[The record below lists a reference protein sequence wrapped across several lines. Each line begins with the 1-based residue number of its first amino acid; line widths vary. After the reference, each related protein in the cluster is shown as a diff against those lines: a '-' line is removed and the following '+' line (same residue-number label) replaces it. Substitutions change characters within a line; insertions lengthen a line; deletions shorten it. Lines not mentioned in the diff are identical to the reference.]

1 MLDFDQFH
9 RDTLPALLAGG
20 RYALLTGRSLPAM
33 GIALEDG
40 GDGYT
45 YRADGTRVCIEQGTA
60 GAEFSVTLTH
70 RDWSGLVDD
79 LESVPAIL
87 YGGRLVAHRG
97 DTMQFVR
104 WEPALRA
111 LYTGRPLYRPGHFE
125 LRAESGEKLN
135 PLSAFDLE
143 SRDDDMRGFLDAA
156 GYLLVKGVFDSSEI
170 DAFRHGAAE
179 LASAAVEGDQ
189 LSWWGRS
196 ESGEPVLCRCLNA
209 GTLPAFSDLYED
221 NRIRRLSAL
230 LPDGMRHPEPEDTD
244 GVTVVYKNPAVAEGL
259 SDLPWHRDCGMGG
272 HAVMCPTYVLSIY
285 LYDATREQGPLQF
298 LPGSHRFAFGFADA
312 GDADIPGAVTVPAE
326 AGDVTIHVG
335 DVMHAAP
342 PPKAQSAPFRQ
353 SVLLSFHPRFTHH
366 RGERHYNDVL
376 LGAEDGQVSHLRA
389 LVGEHQDD

>member
-20 RYALLTGRSLPAM
+20 RSALLTGRSLPAM

-45 YRADGTRVCIEQGTA
+45 YRADGSDVTIETGTD
-60 GAEFSVTLTH
+60 GASFSVTLTH
-70 RDWSGLVDD
+70 RDWSGLVND

-111 LYTGRPLYRPGHFE
+111 LYTGRPLYQPGRFE
-125 LRAESGEKLN
+125 LRAESGE
-135 PLSAFDLE
+135 PLDPLAVFDLQ
-143 SRDDDMRGFLDAA
+143 SGDDDMRGFLDAA
-156 GYLLVKGVFDSSEI
+156 GYLLVKGVFDGDEI
-170 DAFRHGAAE
+170 DAFRRGAAE
-179 LASAAVEGDQ
+179 LAGAAVEGDQ
-189 LSWWGRS
+189 LSWWGRTDR
-196 ESGEPVLCRCLNA
+196 GEPVLCRCINA
-209 GTLPAFSDLYED
+209 GTLSAFSGLYED
-221 NRIRRLSAL
+221 ERIRRLAGL
-230 LPDGMRHPEPEDTD
+230 LPEGMLHPAPADTD
-244 GVTVVYKNPAVAEGL
+244 GVTVVYKNPGVAEGL
-259 SDLPWHRDCGMGG
+259 ADLPWHRDCGMGG
-272 HAVMCPTYVLSIY
+272 HAVMCPTFVFSIY

-298 LPGSHRFAFGFADA
+298 LPGSHRFAYGFADA
-312 GDADIPGAVTVPAE
+312 GEADMPGSVTVPAT

-342 PPKAQSAPFRQ
+342 PPTAQRGPFRQ
-353 SVLLSFHPRFTHH
+353 SVLLSYHPRFTHH

-389 LVGEHQDD
+389 LVGEDQAD